1 MGTTWDVR
9 GLGILELPSGRSF
22 AVAPCAKLPTTL
34 PSPSLGFTSA
44 FIRPRLFHGNT
55 VDPLAPLLVA
65 PNREAS
71 DWRAARGVGGE
82 ASMSGSRWRAGAATA
97 EREPLSLVLRC
108 STVRAPTRPSFTSA
122 LASRRGAP
130 KRHGSGALSS
140 ASRLLLLTSG
150 NPLLKPAERQTKA
163 LRENGRSVGECAERG
178 SGGGS
183 CWNE

>member
-65 PNREAS
+65 PKSRGK
-71 DWRAARGVGGE
+71 RLAR
-82 ASMSGSRWRAGAATA
+82 RAGRGGRSEH
-97 EREPLSLVLRC
+97 ERVEVACRRGYGR
-108 STVRAPTRPSFTSA
+108 TGTA
-122 LASRRGAP
+122 LACLAVLDGTRSDQAVVYVRSRQSSRGAETP
-130 KRHGSGALSS
+130 RQRRFVERFPA
-140 ASRLLLLTSG
+140 TS
-150 NPLLKPAERQTKA
+150 LDER
-163 LRENGRSVGECAERG
+163 
-178 SGGGS
+178 
-183 CWNE
+183 